1 MDIPLI
7 VPEIH
12 FGFASGQFYIGKL
25 DVSRC
30 TDLKI
35 EYHAETDTWKI
46 CAVFPNGE
54 VAVGERRLP
63 RGYFALVPV
72 GMTASV
78 NPLEMEKPAAATA
91 DLSDV

>member
-1 MDIPLI
+1 MNIPEI
-7 VPEIH
+7 IPEIH
-12 FGFASGQFYIGKL
+12 LGFANGCHYIGGL

-30 TDLKI
+30 TSLTIK
-35 EYHAETDTWKI
+35 YHADVWSI
-46 CAVFPNGE
+46 RAVFPDGQ

-78 NPLEMEKPAAATA
+78 TPLKMEKPAAATA